1 MRVKINLDT
10 QSAAVRLVGLATS
23 LNEKVYLTDGADMCV
38 SAKSML
44 GVICARFDFTEIWL
58 ITENDHYIKFKD
70 FMVEE

>member
-44 GVICARFDFTEIWL
+44 GVVCARFDFTEIWL

>member
-1 MRVKINLDT
+1 MKIKINLDT

-23 LNEKVYLTDGADMCV
+23 LSEEVYLTDGANMCV

-58 ITENDHYIKFKD
+58 ITENDHYLLFKD
-70 FMVEE
+70 FMSEE

>member
-1 MRVKINLDT
+1 MKIKINLDT

-23 LNEKVYLTDGADMCV
+23 LSEEVYLTDGAHMCV

-58 ITENDHYIKFKD
+58 ITENDHYLKFKD
-70 FMVEE
+70 FMSEE